1 MYGRFTE
8 LCCDED
14 NSIFA
19 FSDASRTRCMAI
31 LSFVKSIPFLLRNV
45 LTKCST
51 SASSQS
57 SPPSALSPFVALTST
72 IPSPI
77 SRSET
82 SNVPPPRSKTK
93 IVCSLSPLSKPY
105 ASAAAVGSLIIRST
119 FKPAISPA
127 SLVACR
133 CASLKY
139 AGTVITASVI
149 VSPRYDSASRFNFC
163 RTRALISCAV

>member
-19 FSDASRTRCMAI
+19 FSAASRTRCIAI
-31 LSFVKSIPFLLRNV
+31 LSFVKSIPFLLRKV

-51 SASSQS
+51 RASSQS
-57 SPPSALSPFVALTST
+57 SPPSALSPFVAFTST

-82 SNVPPPRSKTK
+82 SNVPPPRSNTK

-105 ASAAAVGSLIIRST
+105 ASAAAVGSLIMRST

-127 SLVACR
+127 SLVA
-133 CASLKY
+133 
-139 AGTVITASVI
+139 
-149 VSPRYDSASRFNFC
+149 
-163 RTRALISCAV
+163 